1 MRRSRS
7 PEPVLI
13 TSAPDSHDDEYDHR
27 RKRYAI
33 MMAMRAV
40 CVIVAALTY
49 RYSLW
54 LALSFVVGGAILPWS
69 AVIMANDRPP
79 KKHARRAGYGAGSG
93 ERALPAGESDHP
105 IVDAE

>member
-1 MRRSRS
+1 
-7 PEPVLI
+7 
-13 TSAPDSHDDEYDHR
+13 
-27 RKRYAI
+27 

-40 CVIVAALTY
+40 CVIVAATTY

-69 AVIMANDRPP
+69 AVIMATDRPP
-79 KKHARRAGYGAGSG
+79 KKRQRQAGYGAGSG
-93 ERALPAGESDHP
+93 ERALPSSDQEHP